1 MKSISIPE
9 NARRCVLFGAECV
22 ATVLFAACVI
32 AAELLC
38 GALVFGGNDGDS
50 TSVPLAL
57 LLFVVLQ
64 RRAFSHA
71 YNNRGFPVRN
81 VARLATRHIRTR
93 LIIPCLMLGGG
104 LAARVFD
111 ADPKIGSVIG
121 LAVYVFVLWLFASPR
136 QAHRRFLRGTNL
148 ISFEDAF
155 RRSKQFIREG
165 EALIRWGNLWL
176 PERFAEGH
184 FGLVGT
190 IGSGK
195 TQGLRHLMQ
204 SVLVELQNRA
214 DARAVIYD
222 AKRDVLPILAGLP
235 LTLPI
240 IVANPF
246 DQRSAAWD
254 IAADLTDP
262 AGAVE
267 IASILVPSRR
277 NESHPFFSKAAQA
290 LVAGVVKAL
299 IITKPG
305 AWTLRDVLIIASSAK
320 TLRSVLTS
328 TPETKPLI
336 EQYFEPET
344 TFQNILQTIATET
357 AALEPIAALWAHSE
371 KRFSLRE
378 WLKGNSILVLGSDWS
393 YSEAMRS
400 VNRLLFRRL
409 TQLVLNGTESR
420 ERRTWFF
427 IDELKEAGNLEGLT
441 SLMSAGRSKG
451 VRVAIAFQDID
462 ALRHVFEERPANE
475 IIGLCRNKSLL
486 RIDSEGTARWAAQTI
501 GEELGIEITRSTS
514 SSSQGDTHG
523 TSEHIYKR
531 EAVLASEFMGLP
543 PPNEHVFSGYHIVP
557 AIGVYRAEWSYR
569 EGLIPAADI
578 PNFIPRPQAEQAL
591 RGGGIAGTQQRTF
604 DEARAPLALEGEAS
618 RRITTPRI
626 TRDPTARNRERSQSD
641 V

>member
-1 MKSISIPE
+1 MKLDSMPE
-9 NARRCVLFGAECV
+9 NARRVFLFGVEC
-22 ATVLFAACVI
+22 AGTLAFAACVI
-32 AAELLC
+32 TVELLD
-38 GALVFGGNDGDS
+38 GALVFGSDEGNP
-50 TSVPLAL
+50 TSVFLAV
-57 LLFVVLQ
+57 LLFVILQ
-64 RRAFSHA
+64 RGTFGPAYKNRAYPIGAAVGLALRHF
-71 YNNRGFPVRN
+71 R
-81 VARLATRHIRTR
+81 ARLF
-93 LIIPCLMLGGG
+93 IPCMMLVGGFVGRTIGVEPQTGSAFG
-104 LAARVFD
+104 LAASF
-111 ADPKIGSVIG
+111 
-121 LAVYVFVLWLFASPR
+121 FTLWLFASPR
-136 QAHRRFLRGTNL
+136 EAERTVLRGTDL
-148 ISFEDAF
+148 ITFNEAA
-155 RRSKQFIREG
+155 RRVKRFIRTG

-204 SVLVELQNRA
+204 SVLIDLQSRA

-222 AKRDVLPILAGLP
+222 AKRDVLPILAGLQ
-235 LTLPI
+235 LTLPTV
-240 IVANPF
+240 VANPF
-246 DQRSAAWD
+246 DERSAAWD
-254 IAADLTDP
+254 MAADLTDP
-262 AGAVE
+262 AGAFE

-290 LVAGVVKAL
+290 LVAGVLKAL
-299 IITKPG
+299 IITRAG

-320 TLRSVLTS
+320 TLRVVLAS

-357 AALEPIAALWAHSE
+357 AALEPIAALWAHS
-371 KRFSLRE
+371 KRRFSLRE
-378 WLKGNSILVLGSDWS
+378 WLSGNSILVLGSDWS

-451 VRVAIAFQDID
+451 VRVAVAFQDID
-462 ALRHVFEERPANE
+462 ALRQVFDERPANE

-486 RIDSEGTARWAAQTI
+486 RIDSEGTARWAAQTV
-501 GEELGIEITRSTS
+501 GEELGIEITNSTS
-514 SSSQGDTHG
+514 TSAQGETRG

-531 EAVLASEFMGLP
+531 EAVLASEFMSLP

-557 AIGVYRAEWSYR
+557 AIGVYRTEWAYR

-578 PNFIPRPQAEQAL
+578 PNFMPRPQTDQAL
-591 RGGGIAGTQQRTF
+591 RQGQPGDTSPRST
-604 DEARAPLALEGEAS
+604 EEKRAPLALEGEEP
-618 RRITTPRI
+618 RRIATRRI
-626 TRDPTARNRERSQSD
+626 TRDSITRQNDRS
-641 V
+641 

>member
-1 MKSISIPE
+1 MKSVPMPE
-9 NARRCVLFGAECV
+9 NARRFLLFGIECV
-22 ATVLFAACVI
+22 GTLLFAGAVI

-38 GALVFGGNDGDS
+38 GALVYEGNDGDS
-50 TSVPLAL
+50 TGVCLAL
-57 LLFVVLQ
+57 LLFVFLQ
-64 RRAFSHA
+64 RASFSQA
-71 YNNRGFPVRN
+71 YKTPAFPVNAAIAPTIRH
-81 VARLATRHIRTR
+81 VRARL
-93 LIIPCLMLGGG
+93 LIPCMMFAGG
-104 LAARVFD
+104 LVGWAVD
-111 ADPKIGSVIG
+111 AEQGMGSNFG
-121 LAVYVFVLWLFASPR
+121 LGAYVFILWLFASPR
-136 QAHRRFLRGTNL
+136 NAQRRVLRGTEL
-148 ISFEDAF
+148 ISFDAAV
-155 RRSKQFIREG
+155 RLSKQFIREG
-165 EALIRWGNLWL
+165 ETLIRWGNLWL

-195 TQGLRHLMQ
+195 TQALRHLMQ
-204 SVLVELQNRA
+204 SVLIGLQNWA

-222 AKRDVLPILAGLP
+222 AKRDVLSILAGLE
-235 LTLPI
+235 LKLPI

-254 IAADLTDP
+254 MAADLTDP
-262 AGAVE
+262 AAAVE
-267 IASILVPSRR
+267 IASILIPARR

-290 LVAGVVKAL
+290 LVAGVIKAL
-299 IITKPG
+299 IITRSG
-305 AWTLRDVLIIASSAK
+305 SWTLRDVLIIVSSAK
-320 TLRSVLTS
+320 TLREALTS
-328 TPETKPLI
+328 TPDTKPLI

-378 WLKGNSILVLGSDWS
+378 WSSGNSILVLGSDWT

-409 TQLVLNGTESR
+409 TQLVLNGSESR

-501 GEELGIEITRSTS
+501 GEELGIEITRSAS
-514 SSSQGDTHG
+514 SSSQGES
-523 TSEHIYKR
+523 TSTNEHIYKR

-543 PPNEHVFSGYHIVP
+543 PPNESVFSGFHIVP
-557 AIGVYRAEWSYR
+557 AIGVYRSEWAYR

-578 PNFIPRPQAEQAL
+578 PNFIPRPQSDQAL
-591 RGGGIAGTQQRTF
+591 RDGETARIGQRPI
-604 DEARAPLALEGEAS
+604 EEPRASIALEKEPS

-626 TRDPTARNRERSQSD
+626 TRDLIDRTRDRSRAD